1 MYKDVVLEVKD
12 LTKTYYHLQKPLE
25 VLKGI
30 NLILKRG
37 EKIAIIGP
45 SGVGKTTLLNIIGT
59 LDKPTSGEII
69 YFGENIFNKNEN
81 FITQFRREH
90 IGFVFQLHYL
100 MPEFSVLENTILPG
114 LIAGWDLDKCYK
126 RAKELLEML
135 NLENKFFYKPSQLS
149 GGERQRVA
157 IARALFLN
165 PSLLLADEPT
175 GNLDPKT
182 AKNVI
187 ECFLKINKEYNTS
200 IIMATHNI
208 EIAKKMDKIFL
219 LKNGFLIELKNN
231 FKGDK

>member
-1 MYKDVVLEVKD
+1 MYKDVVLEVKN
-12 LTKTYYHLQKPLE
+12 LTKIYYHLQKPLE

-69 YFGENIFNKNEN
+69 YFGKNIFNKNEN

-100 MPEFSVLENTILPG
+100 MPEFSVVENTILPG
-114 LIAGWDLDKCYK
+114 LIAGWNFDKCYK
-126 RAKELLEML
+126 RAKELLKML

-200 IIMATHNI
+200 IIIATHNI

-219 LKNGFLIELKNN
+219 LKDGFLIELKNN
-231 FKGDK
+231 SKGD